1 MVSQYPPLPFFGFS
15 CNIPPPSHFLGG
27 GGGDWA
33 FRYIFKIG
41 YDVGFGGLEK
51 IVQQVK
57 HHQNPS
63 TPPPS
68 PLGSQRNFDSVLNPP
83 LL

>member
-1 MVSQYPPLPFFGFS
+1 MVSQYPPLPFFDFS
-15 CNIPPPSHFLGG
+15 CNIPSPLTFWEAGG
-27 GGGDWA
+27 GNWA

-68 PLGSQRNFDSVLNPP
+68 PLGSQRNFYSVLNPP

>member
-1 MVSQYPPLPFFGFS
+1 MVSQYPPLPFFDFS
-15 CNIPPPSHFLGG
+15 CNIPSPLTFWEGG
-27 GGGDWA
+27 GLGVSLHLQDQLWRGIW
-33 FRYIFKIG
+33 
-41 YDVGFGGLEK
+41 GLEK

-63 TPPPS
+63 TPPHS
-68 PLGSQRNFDSVLNPP
+68 PLGSQSNFDSVLNPP